1 MTCREVYS
9 SDNAGNRVPPHPNM
23 VNPVVASGL
32 TVTLTNADTNYT
44 LTVVGGV
51 TYRIISHKT
60 AAASHDI
67 IFASI
72 TGVATTTANK
82 EWAFPLGSIG
92 IIKIPEGVTTL
103 NLVSTLAAVEI
114 YMAKLDH
121 NPDGG

>member
-1 MTCREVYS
+1 MSKEIYH
-9 SDNAGNRVPPHPNM
+9 SDNTGNRVPPHAHLA
-23 VNPVVASGL
+23 NPIAISGL

-44 LTVVGGV
+44 LTVVGGE

-82 EWAFPLGSIG
+82 EWAFPLGSVG

-114 YMAKLDH
+114 YMAKLDK
-121 NPDGG
+121 GL